1 MFATI
6 SREHQHL
13 EAGTPGVKYGP
24 APASLSMSLEQL
36 GRWLGRAVGPIPGAA
51 CSALTDVSGS
61 PKHLTPPR
69 TRLWERLPEGNYLE
83 NRSCA
88 VKCSIDAKRAEQCV
102 LQNVSSSEQYPQAVG
117 LFTLGSLFPLSYLLW
132 CWHRAESSGTAEL
145 EQNSKC
151 SPGFL
156 FLQNSLTPNL
166 LKGEPWAKVKL

>member
-1 MFATI
+1 MLGVRYRP
-6 SREHQHL
+6 SKVHL
-13 EAGTPGVKYGP
+13 DT
-24 APASLSMSLEQL
+24 PASVQMSQEQL
-36 GRWLGRAVGPIPGAA
+36 VGQTGRSVGPIPGATA
-51 CSALTDVSGS
+51 PADVSGS
-61 PKHLTPPR
+61 SRHLTPPR
-69 TRLWERLPEGNYLE
+69 TGLWERLPEGNSLE

-102 LQNVSSSEQYPQAVG
+102 LQNVSSLVQYPQAVS

-132 CWHRAESSGTAEL
+132 CWHRAEPRGTAEL
-145 EQNSKC
+145 EQNCKC